1 MITVRHAED
10 CAERVSG
17 YRFGND
23 HNGQMARNAL
33 RWTAGAGVVSACGVA
48 VRSLGYHRRRRG
60 LGWHWGHKCD
70 ERFMNGSRR
79 IGVPHLLQGSP
90 ARP

>member
-17 YRFGND
+17 SRFDND
-23 HNGQMARNAL
+23 HNGQMARNAF
-33 RWTAGAGVVSACGVA
+33 RSAA
-48 VRSLGYHRRRRG
+48 GYHRPRRG
-60 LGWHWGHKCD
+60 LGWHWGQKCD

-79 IGVPHLLQGSP
+79 SGVPHLRQGSP